1 FQCPLAMV
9 HSRTRSRHAAFPSAV
24 AMAAGFVPR
33 NVASQA
39 AWLAG
44 RLLILAIRLIG
55 GRLLLAALTGIG
67 AAIRERKLRR
77 LGDYVIV
84 FVEIDIEYPGDL
96 ADEILMVVAFGPQY
110 VDGGDDV
117 QSVRQPLLGI
127 ILDIVIHDPSL
138 LAGSTHEKRQIA
150 GTF

>member
-1 FQCPLAMV
+1 MARIWSFAGADSIDEARPAAFRRKDGCSQVCALGFQCPLAMV

-55 GRLLLAALTGIG
+55 GRLLLAALPGSAQRSVSENY
-67 AAIRERKLRR
+67 AAW
-77 LGDYVIV
+77 
-84 FVEIDIEYPGDL
+84 
-96 ADEILMVVAFGPQY
+96 ATM
-110 VDGGDDV
+110 
-117 QSVRQPLLGI
+117 
-127 ILDIVIHDPSL
+127 SL
-138 LAGSTHEKRQIA
+138 YSSRSI
-150 GTF
+150 